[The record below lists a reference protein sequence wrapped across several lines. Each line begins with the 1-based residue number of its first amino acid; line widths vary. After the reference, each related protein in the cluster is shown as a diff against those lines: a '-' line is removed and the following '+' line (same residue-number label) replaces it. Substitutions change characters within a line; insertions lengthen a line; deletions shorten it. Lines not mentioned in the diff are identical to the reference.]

1 MNKTCSPLIRAALL
15 LALTAG
21 FAHGQ
26 KAPAGY
32 SQADYERGRSDAQ
45 NDVSHG
51 VLVYEF
57 AGLPAPTDDEEIR
70 LLRERYQI
78 ELRRIAGEE
87 IRIDAI
93 SHMVGY
99 NEISLPEIERRF
111 GKGIL
116 EKVDNEAKAT
126 YEKKNAKRQ

>member
-1 MNKTCSPLIRAALL
+1 MNKTCSQSIMAALL
-15 LALTAG
+15 LSLMAG
-21 FAHGQ
+21 LAHGQ
-26 KAPAGY
+26 KASAGY
-32 SQADYERGRSDAQ
+32 SQADYERGRTDAQ
-45 NDVSHG
+45 NDVNHG

-57 AGLPAPTDDEEIR
+57 AGLPAPTDDDEIR
-70 LLRERYQI
+70 LLKERYHI
-78 ELRRIAGEE
+78 EMRRIAGEE

-116 EKVDNEAKAT
+116 QKVDEDAKAN
-126 YEKKNAKRQ
+126 YEKKNGKR

>member
-1 MNKTCSPLIRAALL
+1 MNKTGSRLILAALWL
-15 LALTAG
+15 LLMAG

-32 SQADYERGRSDAQ
+32 SQADYERGRTDAQ
-45 NDVSHG
+45 NDVSRG

-57 AGLPAPTDDEEIR
+57 AGLPAASDDEEIR
-70 LLRERYQI
+70 LLKERYHI
-78 ELRRIAGEE
+78 ELRRVAGEE

-116 EKVDNEAKAT
+116 EKVDQEAKANLV
-126 YEKKNAKRQ
+126 KKNSKQ